1 MSVSPSQRLALT
13 ALLATAAGAT
23 LAQGQPTKPRTRGTI
38 EDAEIEVVKEREN
51 QLPEAAR
58 NYDKVEL
65 PAPTKADRVVKY
77 TFPDF
82 RLPSQNL
89 NPTVRVLTIKQE
101 ELAPLQGNYAR
112 LGVGNYASLFG
123 EAHAHTTRN
132 EDHALGLD
140 LRHLSSARGPV
151 DGKNSAVSQSRLGL
165 NGELYRGAVTLGAN
179 VKLGRDRANFY
190 GYNPTTEPKPSPDSI
205 KQTFFRTDAQ
215 VFVRNRDRDAKF
227 QYDLAGGYRYWKD
240 RFEAKESDLYAQ
252 LRTAYYVTEKG
263 RVRLDGDLSFISQKD
278 SAFSVSRP
286 FVQATAQY
294 EQRIGDRLDV
304 GIGATLGYTGDTIN
318 DAKQVTVFP
327 AIRVGYAVVQDKFV
341 LFGGLGGG
349 LQRVTLYDLSQE
361 NAWLGKRQQVA
372 DTRRGPSVFFGF
384 NAAPARALQASVK
397 VTLANDYNLYFYNNS
412 RRDSSRFDLVYNRDG
427 STQLVN
433 VHGELIYNAAEK
445 LRIGTKVDYNGYK
458 VKTLAKPFHRPNFQ
472 GVFFGSYNMNEKLM
486 LGGELY
492 VLNSSYGSTLRRSS
506 LLPLTYT
513 ETVQKTDAV
522 IDLNLRADY
531 RFSENLSF
539 FVLGNN
545 LLGRKYERFLNYPS
559 KGVNVLVGAGYQ
571 F

>member
-1 MSVSPSQRLALT
+1 MSVSPSQRLTLAALLT
-13 ALLATAAGAT
+13 AAAVPALA
-23 LAQGQPTKPRTRGTI
+23 QPTKPNRPRGTI
-38 EDAEIEVVKEREN
+38 EEAEVEVVKEREN

-58 NYDKVEL
+58 NYDKVVL
-65 PAPTKADRVVKY
+65 PAPPKADRAVRY

-89 NPTVRVLTIKQE
+89 TPSVRVLTIKQE

-112 LGVGNYASLFG
+112 IGVGNYASLFG
-123 EAHAHTTRN
+123 EAHAHTTRS

-151 DGKNSAVSQSRLGL
+151 DGKNSSVSQSRLGL
-165 NGELYRGAVTLGAN
+165 NGELYRGALTLGAN
-179 VKLGRDRANFY
+179 LKLGRDRANFY
-190 GYNPTTEPKPSPDSI
+190 GYSPRTEPKPSPDSI

-240 RFEAKESDLYAQ
+240 RFQASESDLYAQ

-263 RVRLDGDLSFISQKD
+263 RVRIDGDLSFISFKD
-278 SAFSVSRP
+278 SLKVSRP
-286 FVQATAQY
+286 FVQATAAY
-294 EQRIGDRLDV
+294 EQRIGERLDV
-304 GIGATLGYTGDTIN
+304 AVGATLGYTGDTIN

-327 AIRVGYAVVQDKFV
+327 AIRLGYAVVEDKFV

-349 LQRVTLYDLSQE
+349 LQRVSMYELTQE
-361 NAWLGKRQQVA
+361 NAWLRKNQQVA

-384 NAAPARALQASVK
+384 NAAPVRALQASVK
-397 VTLANDYNLYFYNNS
+397 VTLANDYNLYFYNPS
-412 RRDSSRFDLVYNRDG
+412 RRDSTKYDLVYNRDG

-445 LRIGTKVDYNGYK
+445 LRVGTKLDYNGYK

-472 GVFFGSYNMNEKLM
+472 GVFFASYNMYEKLM

-492 VLNSSYGSTLRRSS
+492 VLSASYGSVLRPTAAVPVEYVETLR
-506 LLPLTYT
+506 
-513 ETVQKTDAV
+513 KTDAV

-559 KGVNVLVGAGYQ
+559 KGINVLAGVGYQ

>member
-1 MSVSPSQRLALT
+1 MSVSSPQRLALA
-13 ALLATAAGAT
+13 ALLSAAAVPAF
-23 LAQGQPTKPRTRGTI
+23 AQTPKPNRPRGTI
-38 EDAEIEVVKEREN
+38 EEAEVEVVKEREN

-58 NYDKVEL
+58 NYDKVQL
-65 PAPTKADRVVKY
+65 APPPKADRAVRY

-132 EDHALGLD
+132 EDHSFGLD

-151 DGKNSAVSQSRLGL
+151 DGKNSSVSQSRLGV
-165 NGELYRGAVTLGAN
+165 NGELYRGAMTLGAKVN
-179 VKLGRDRANFY
+179 LGRDRANFY
-190 GYNPTTEPKPSPDSI
+190 GYSPQTEPKPTADSI
-205 KQTFFRTDAQ
+205 KQTFFRADAQ
-215 VFVRNRDRDAKF
+215 AFIRNRDRDAKF
-227 QYDLAGGYRYWKD
+227 QYDLAAGYRYWKD
-240 RFEAKESDLYAQ
+240 HYQATESDLYAQ

-263 RVRLDGDLSFISQKD
+263 RVRIDGDLSFISQKD
-278 SAFSVSRP
+278 SAFEVSRP

-294 EQRIGDRLDV
+294 EQNIAGRLDV
-304 GIGATLGYTGDTIN
+304 AVGATLGYTGDTVN
-318 DAKQVTVFP
+318 NAKQVTVFP
-327 AIRVGYAVVQDKFV
+327 AIRLGYAVVEDKFV

-349 LQRVTLYDLSQE
+349 LQRTTLYDLTQE
-361 NAWLGKRQQVA
+361 NAWLAPNQRVA
-372 DTRRGPSVFFGF
+372 DTRRGPTVFFGF
-384 NAAPARALQASVK
+384 NATPVRALQTSVK
-397 VTLANDYNLYFYNNS
+397 VTLANDRNLYFYNLS
-412 RRDSSRFDLVYNRDG
+412 RRDSTKYDLVYDQK
-427 STQLVN
+427 STQFVN
-433 VHGELIYNAAEK
+433 VHGEVIYNAAEK
-445 LRIGTKVDYNGYK
+445 LRIGTKLDYNGYK
-458 VKTLAKPFHRPNFQ
+458 VHSLQKPYHRPNFQ
-472 GVFFGSYNMNEKLM
+472 GVFFASYNMYDKLM

-492 VLNSSYGSTLRRSS
+492 VLSSSYGSVLRRSAT
-506 LLPLTYT
+506 LPVSFS
-513 ETVQKTDAV
+513 EVVRPTDAV

-559 KGVNVLVGAGYQ
+559 KGINVLAGVGYQ

>member
-1 MSVSPSQRLALT
+1 MSVSSSQRLTLAA
-13 ALLATAAGAT
+13 ALLGAAALPT
-23 LAQGQPTKPRTRGTI
+23 LAQAQPTKPTRPRGTI
-38 EDAEIEVVKEREN
+38 EEAEVEVVKEREN

-58 NYDKVEL
+58 NYDKVVL
-65 PAPTKADRVVKY
+65 PAPPKADRVVKY

-89 NPTVRVLTIKQE
+89 NPSVRVLTIKQE
-101 ELAPLQGNYAR
+101 ELLPLQGNYAR
-112 LGVGNYASLFG
+112 VGVGNYASLFG

-151 DGKNSAVSQSRLGL
+151 DGKNSSVSQSRLGL
-165 NGELYRGAVTLGAN
+165 NGELYRGAMTLGAG

-190 GYNPTTEPKPSPDSI
+190 GYSPNTEPKPSADSI
-205 KQTFFRTDAQ
+205 KQTFFRVDAQ
-215 VFVRNRDRDAKF
+215 AFVRNRDRDAKF
-227 QYDLAGGYRYWKD
+227 QYDLAAGYRYWKD
-240 RFEAKESDLYAQ
+240 RFEAKESDVYAQ

-263 RVRLDGDLSFISQKD
+263 RVRLDGDLSFISFED
-278 SAFSVSRP
+278 SLKVSRP

-294 EQRIGDRLDV
+294 EQRIGERLDV
-304 GIGATLGYTGDTIN
+304 AIGATLGYTGDTIN

-327 AIRVGYAVVQDKFV
+327 AVRLGYAVVEDKFV
-341 LFGGLGGG
+341 LFAGLGGG
-349 LQRVTLYDLSQE
+349 LQRVTMYELTQE
-361 NAWLGKRQQVA
+361 NAWLRKNQQVA

-397 VTLANDYNLYFYNNS
+397 VTLANDNNLYFYNLS
-412 RRDSSRFDLVYNRDG
+412 RRDSTKYDLVYNREG
-427 STQLVN
+427 STQLIN

-445 LRIGTKVDYNGYK
+445 LRVGTRLDYNGYK
-458 VKTLAKPFHRPNFQ
+458 VDLPKAYHRPNFQ
-472 GVFFGSYNMNEKLM
+472 GAFFASYNMYDKLM

-492 VLNSSYGSTLRRSS
+492 GLSSSYGSVLRRSTT
-506 LLPLTYT
+506 LPVEYSEVLR
-513 ETVQKTDAV
+513 KTDSV

-545 LLGRKYERFLNYPS
+545 LLGRKYERFLNYPT
-559 KGVNVLVGAGYQ
+559 KGINVLAGAGYQ

>member
-13 ALLATAAGAT
+13 ALLAAAAGASA
-23 LAQGQPTKPRTRGTI
+23 AQAQPTRPRPRGTI

-65 PAPTKADRVVKY
+65 PAPARADRAVRY

-82 RLPSQNL
+82 RLPSQGL

-112 LGVGNYASLFG
+112 LGVGNYASLFA
-123 EAHAHTTRN
+123 EAHAHTTRS

-151 DGKNSAVSQSRLGL
+151 DGRNSSVSQSRLGL
-165 NGELYRGAVTLGAN
+165 NGELYRGAMTFGAN

-190 GYNPTTEPKPSPDSI
+190 GYNPLLEPKPKADSI

-215 VFVRNRDRDAKF
+215 VFVRNREQDAKF
-227 QYDLAGGYRYWKD
+227 QYDLAAGYRYWQD
-240 RFEAKESDLYAQ
+240 RFEARESDIYAQ

-263 RVRLDGDLSFISQKD
+263 RVRLDGDLSFVSQKD
-278 SAFSVSRP
+278 SAYSVSRP
-286 FVQATAQY
+286 LVQATALY
-294 EQRIGDRLDV
+294 EQRVGERLDLGV
-304 GIGATLGYTGDTIN
+304 GATLGYTGDTIN
-318 DAKQVTVFP
+318 NARQLSVFP
-327 AIRVGYAVVQDKFV
+327 ALRLGYTVVQDKFV
-341 LFGGLGGG
+341 LFAGLGGG
-349 LQRVTLYDLSQE
+349 LQRVTLYDVTQE
-361 NAWLGKRQQVA
+361 NAWLGKQQRVA
-372 DTRRGPSVFFGF
+372 DTRRGPTVFFGF
-384 NAAPARALQASVK
+384 NAAPARALQASMK
-397 VTLANDYNLYFYNNS
+397 VTLANDRNLYFLNNS
-412 RRDSSRFDLVYNRDG
+412 ARDSSRFDLVYNEG

-445 LRIGTKVDYNGYK
+445 TRVGTRLDYNRYS
-458 VKTLAKPFHRPNFQ
+458 VKTLAQPFHRPSFQ
-472 GVFFGSYNMNEKLM
+472 GVVFSSYNMNDKLL
-486 LGGELY
+486 LGTEVY
-492 VLNSSYGSTLRRSS
+492 VLSSSYGSTLRRRT
-506 LLPLTYT
+506 LPLAFT
-513 ETVQKTDAV
+513 EAVQKTDAV

-545 LLGRKYERFLNYPS
+545 LLGRKYERFLNYPT
-559 KGVNVLVGAGYQ
+559 KGINVLAGAGYQ

>member
-1 MSVSPSQRLALT
+1 MSVRSSQRLTLA
-13 ALLATAAGAT
+13 ALLTTAVVPV
-23 LAQGQPTKPRTRGTI
+23 LAQGQPTRPTRPRGTI

-58 NYDKVEL
+58 NYDKVQL
-65 PAPTKADRVVKY
+65 APPPKADRAVRY

-82 RLPSQNL
+82 RLPSQAL
-89 NPTVRVLTIKQE
+89 NPSVRVLTIKQE
-101 ELAPLQGNYAR
+101 ELQPLQGNYAR
-112 LGVGNYASLFG
+112 IGVGNYASLFG
-123 EAHAHTTRN
+123 EAHAHTTRS

-151 DGKNSAVSQSRLGL
+151 DGKNSAVSQSRLGV
-165 NGELYRGAVTLGAN
+165 NGEIYRGALTLGG
-179 VKLGRDRANFY
+179 KLHVGRDRANFY
-190 GYNPTTEPKPSPDSI
+190 GYSPRTEPKPLADSI
-205 KQTFFRTDAQ
+205 KQTFLRTDAQ

-227 QYDLAGGYRYWKD
+227 QYDLAAGFRYWKD
-240 RFEAKESDLYAQ
+240 RFQAKESDAYAQ

-263 RVRLDGDLSFISQKD
+263 RVRIDGDLSFISQKD
-278 SAFSVSRP
+278 SAYSVSRP
-286 FVQATAQY
+286 FVQATAAY
-294 EQRIGDRLDV
+294 EQNIADRLDV
-304 GIGATLGYTGDTIN
+304 AIGATLGYTGDTIN

-327 AIRVGYAVVQDKFV
+327 AVRVGYSVVQDKFV
-341 LFGGLGGG
+341 LFAGLGGG
-349 LQRVTLYDLSQE
+349 LQRVTMYDLTQE
-361 NAWLGKRQQVA
+361 NAWLAPNQRVA
-372 DTRRGPSVFFGF
+372 DTRRGPTVFFGF
-384 NAAPARALQASVK
+384 NATPARALQASVK
-397 VTLANDYNLYFYNNS
+397 VTLANDNNLYFYQNS
-412 RRDSSRFDLVYNRDG
+412 ARDSSKFDLVYDPK

-445 LRIGTKVDYNGYK
+445 VRVGTKLDYNGYK

-472 GVFFGSYNMNEKLM
+472 GVFFASYNMFEKLM
-486 LGGELY
+486 LGGEVY
-492 VLNSSYGSTLRRSS
+492 VLSSSYGSALRRNVTVPVSF
-506 LLPLTYT
+506 T
-513 ETVQKTDAV
+513 EVVRPTDSV

-559 KGVNVLVGAGYQ
+559 KGVNVLAGVGYQ